1 MFLNWI
7 LVRRVAPYKILFV
20 FVACKRDSFLFMDVE
35 LILDFCS
42 HTTSKVPSTES
53 LFAKKLAYITSLHN
67 SSLFLKSNSFSM
79 DNSFYGVKSRASRNL
94 KKVKL
99 HLLPCEQS
107 PLVFLLGT
115 ARRSE
120 RDSAELVYKFIW
132 ACAIR
137 LLSSC
142 LFPRRRLN
150 K

>member
-1 MFLNWI
+1 M
-7 LVRRVAPYKILFV
+7 
-20 FVACKRDSFLFMDVE
+20 FMDVE

-42 HTTSKVPSTES
+42 HTTSTVPSTES

-79 DNSFYGVKSRASRNL
+79 DKSSFYGVKNKASRNL

-99 HLLPCEQS
+99 HMLPCEQS

-120 RDSAELVYKFIW
+120 RDSAELVYTFI
-132 ACAIR
+132 
-137 LLSSC
+137 
-142 LFPRRRLN
+142 
-150 K
+150 